1 METKDYYKIL
11 GVDKKATPDGIKK
24 AYRKLARKYHPDVNP
39 NDKTA
44 ENKFKELQEAY
55 DILKDEKKRKEY
67 DDLGSN
73 YFNFKNGAAGAGAQ
87 GQNQYYYSGN
97 MGGGQSGFNF
107 NAGGSEFNFEDV
119 FSDLFNRSSK
129 QRGPQAGPDI
139 QAKLNISVQ
148 ESVKGIEK
156 IVVINN
162 EKIKVKI
169 PAGIANDGK
178 IRIQGKGSAG
188 INGGKNGD
196 LYIKIGVMN
205 DNIFERKG
213 NDIYVNKKIKLTEA
227 VLGAKVEVPTI
238 DGKVMLTIPPGTQNG
253 AKFRIPKKGSPDIA
267 LKVYGD
273 EIVNIQVELP
283 SNISDNAKKHFT
295 ELAKEGY

>member
-11 GVDKKATPDGIKK
+11 GIDKKASADDIKK
-24 AYRKLARKYHPDVNP
+24 AYRKFARKYHPDVNP

-73 YFNFKNGAAGAGAQ
+73 YFKFKNGGGGSVYQ

-97 MGGGQSGFNF
+97 MGGGQQNYNF
-107 NAGGSEFNFEDV
+107 NAGGGEFNFEDV
-119 FSDLFNRSSK
+119 FSDLFNRSAK
-129 QRGPQAGPDI
+129 QKGPQTGQDI

-148 ESVKGIEK
+148 ESVSGSEK
-156 IVVINN
+156 IIDFNN

-169 PAGIANDGK
+169 PAGIANGGK

-196 LYIKIGVMN
+196 LYIEIGVMS

-213 NDIYVNKKIKLTEA
+213 NDIYVTKKIKLTEA

-238 DGKVMLTIPPGTQNG
+238 DGKIMLTIPPGTQNG
-253 AKFRIPKKGSPDIA
+253 SKFRIPKKGAPDI
-267 LKVYGD
+267 KGKIYGD
-273 EIVNIQVELP
+273 EIVNIFVELP
-283 SNISDNAKKHFT
+283 SNISANAKKYFS

>member
-11 GVDKKATPDGIKK
+11 GIDKKASAVDIKK
-24 AYRKLARKYHPDVNP
+24 AYRKFARKYHPDVNP

-73 YFNFKNGAAGAGAQ
+73 YFKFKNGGGGSVYQ

-97 MGGGQSGFNF
+97 MGGGQQNYNF
-107 NAGGSEFNFEDV
+107 NAGGGEFNFEDV
-119 FSDLFNRSSK
+119 FSDLFNRSAK
-129 QRGPQAGPDI
+129 QKGPQTGQDI

-148 ESVKGIEK
+148 ESVSGSEK
-156 IVVINN
+156 IIDFNN

-169 PAGIANDGK
+169 PAGIANGGK

-196 LYIKIGVMN
+196 LYIEIGVMS

-213 NDIYVNKKIKLTEA
+213 NDIYVTKKIKLTEA

-238 DGKVMLTIPPGTQNG
+238 DGKIMLTIPPGTQNG
-253 AKFRIPKKGSPDIA
+253 SKFRIPKKGAPDI
-267 LKVYGD
+267 KGKIYGD
-273 EIVNIQVELP
+273 EIVNIFVELP
-283 SNISDNAKKHFT
+283 SNISANAKKYFS